1 MKNMALNSHIIIVK
15 YLMIKEHYKLI
26 GIILILI
33 KEIKNSNIDIF
44 HLNITMIFH
53 NMNKVLV
60 KNLLIVLRK

>member
-1 MKNMALNSHIIIVK
+1 MALNSHIIIVK